1 MQPGP
6 LLICPAAALPACLPA
21 CLFACCSVLC
31 PYPVLPA
38 GASVKDHL
46 LTQYQKALMA
56 VVAAQFGKKS
66 VSGGKDGV
74 LSMAQQKGEAV

>member
-1 MQPGP
+1 M
-6 LLICPAAALPACLPA
+6 PALPCLPALPACCNVLTPLP
-21 CLFACCSVLC
+21 C
-31 PYPVLPA
+31 PAPRAPHA